1 MLLVNLNWKST
12 LKLLDYAQR
21 YSLILMHLIN
31 AFISNDKTV
40 FKVQIYL
47 SIKTDVKIVFFATD
61 VIKGRLRLCIKIHK
75 LT

>member
-1 MLLVNLNWKST
+1 
-12 LKLLDYAQR
+12 
-21 YSLILMHLIN
+21 MHLIN

-47 SIKTDVKIVFFATD
+47 SIKTDVEIVFYATD